1 MASTAGPEQ
10 GGKTP
15 VKGTPNYGR
24 RIKSL
29 GIFTAFLMLAWT
41 GGWFYLAKIGGEQVD
56 LAIAKV
62 DATDKKLSC
71 GKRDIKGYPF
81 RFGLF
86 CDSVMF
92 EEPAK
97 GVRIL
102 AGALRTA
109 AQVYNP
115 WHLVAE
121 LDGPASIDAPGLQPL
136 EINWS
141 LLHASVRANKP
152 VPDQVSVEA
161 KSLNISIRGQAEARS
176 RAVLADYAA
185 GHMRIEDR
193 NAAFAG
199 EVDGLLVDPAI
210 TPGREVPSLSV
221 SYDAVLTDGVRIITS
236 RPKNAREALRGAS
249 GEIRSARVIFKD
261 GGTLELS
268 GPLSVGADGLI
279 DGDVKI
285 KFADAD
291 RLGSALAKIAPEAA
305 SVIKPALSGAA
316 LTAGK
321 DKEAGLTLTIRKGK
335 VSAGFFPLGKIPPI

>member
-1 MASTAGPEQ
+1 
-10 GGKTP
+10 
-15 VKGTPNYGR
+15 
-24 RIKSL
+24 
-29 GIFTAFLMLAWT
+29 
-41 GGWFYLAKIGGEQVD
+41 
-56 LAIAKV
+56 
-62 DATDKKLSC
+62 
-71 GKRDIKGYPF
+71 
-81 RFGLF
+81 
-86 CDSVMF
+86 
-92 EEPAK
+92 
-97 GVRIL
+97 
-102 AGALRTA
+102 
-109 AQVYNP
+109 
-115 WHLVAE
+115 
-121 LDGPASIDAPGLQPL
+121 
-136 EINWS
+136 
-141 LLHASVRANKP
+141 
-152 VPDQVSVEA
+152 
-161 KSLNISIRGQAEARS
+161 
-176 RAVLADYAA
+176 
-185 GHMRIEDR
+185 MRIEDR

-291 RLGSALAKIAPEAA
+291 RLGAALAKIAPEAA

>member
-1 MASTAGPEQ
+1 MASTAGAGQ

-15 VKGTPNYGR
+15 NFGR
-24 RIKSL
+24 RIIWL
-29 GIFTAFLMLAWT
+29 GIFTALLMLAWT
-41 GGWFYLAKIGGEQVD
+41 GGWFYLAKIGRERVD
-56 LAIAKV
+56 LAIAKISV
-62 DATDKKLSC
+62 SGKELSC
-71 GKRDIKGYPF
+71 GKREIKGYPF

-86 CDSVMF
+86 CDAVMF
-92 EEPAK
+92 EEPVH
-97 GVRIL
+97 GVRIS

-152 VPDQVSVEA
+152 LPDQVSVET
-161 KSLNISIRGQAEARS
+161 KGLDVSIRGQAEARS
-176 RAVLADYAA
+176 RAIVADYAA
-185 GHMRIEDR
+185 GHMRTEDK

-210 TPGREVPSLSV
+210 TPGREIPSLSA
-221 SYDAVLTDGVRIITS
+221 SYDAVLSDGIRILTS
-236 RPKNAREALRGAS
+236 RPQNAREALRGAS

-268 GPLSVGADGLI
+268 GPISVDAEGLI

-285 KFADAD
+285 KFADGD
-291 RLGSALAKIAPEAA
+291 KLGAALAKIAPEAA
-305 SVIKPALSGAA
+305 SVIKPALSAA
-316 LTAGK
+316 SMAAGK

-335 VSAGFFPLGKIPPI
+335 VSADFFPLGKIPPI